1 MEIIKIWNDSPSE
14 QQLDRINETLRDGGV
29 VIVPT
34 DSLYGVA
41 CDALN
46 SRAIERICRLKGLNP
61 DKAPLSIIC
70 DDIAMAAEYA
80 RIDNDVFRLLRANT
94 PGDFTFLLRS
104 LSTLPKAFKG
114 RKTVGIR
121 IPDNETVRAITRRL
135 GHPLMTTSIE
145 YADEDYA
152 REPSLIAEA
161 YEDKADIL
169 VDGGD
174 GGTVPSTIVDC
185 TGQEPEITRPGGG
198 VLQ

>member
-14 QQLDRINETLRDGGV
+14 QQLDRVAATLRDGGV

-34 DSLYGVA
+34 DSLYGIA

-70 DDIAMAAEYA
+70 DDIAMASEYA
-80 RIDNDVFRLLRANT
+80 RIDNDTFRLLRDNT
-94 PGDFTFLLRS
+94 PGDFTFLLRA

-121 IPDNETVRAITRRL
+121 IPDNETVRAVTRRL

-145 YADEDYA
+145 YSDEDYA
-152 REPSLIAEA
+152 REPSLIAET
-161 YEDKADIL
+161 YEAVSDTHIRAHE
-169 VDGGD
+169 
-174 GGTVPSTIVDC
+174 T
-185 TGQEPEITRPGGG
+185 
-198 VLQ
+198 